1 MSNEKSDV
9 REELSELREEL
20 SEVSYGVDQINDEL
34 FVLQEEITTLKECV
48 RELER
53 KQRYNRF
60 VRKMW
65 QRTVDELTVV
75 VFEGDLARMLLF
87 GEKLKQYEDELRELM
102 GITRAE
108 LEAGD
113 DDEAEDAS
121 EEEEVGADEL

>member
-9 REELSELREEL
+9 REELSELREDIDRL
-20 SEVSYGVDQINDEL
+20 YKSN
-34 FVLQEEITTLKECV
+34 TTLARYNHALEERV

-60 VRKMW
+60 VRKIW

-75 VFEGDLARMLLF
+75 VFEGDLGRMLLF

-113 DDEAEDAS
+113 DDEADEAS
-121 EEEEVGADEL
+121 EEEEVGTDEL